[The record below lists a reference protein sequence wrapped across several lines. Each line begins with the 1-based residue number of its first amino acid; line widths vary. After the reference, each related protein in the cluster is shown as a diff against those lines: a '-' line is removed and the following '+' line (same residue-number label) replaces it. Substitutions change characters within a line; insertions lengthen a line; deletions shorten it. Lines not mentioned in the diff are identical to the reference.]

1 MPESKK
7 SSFVH
12 ELKLKLDPKQESILN
27 VRLNISRQVYN
38 ACLGEGLKRLNLMRD
53 SKDWQRACKMPPKI
67 KGQKNSLVV
76 NKERQELFKTAR
88 QKHDFSEYALHR
100 YTTHLRR
107 SQYISDHVD
116 SQTAQKIASRAFNA
130 IMQYTIAKR
139 GKPRFKSYHR
149 FSSVEGK
156 SNHSGIRWVDGKI
169 KWGKNF
175 ECGVYFD
182 FKDKHGLECY
192 ALSCKTKYVRLVK
205 RSIKGTAVWYAQLI
219 QEGTPYIKG
228 KNKLG
233 SEVVGLDIGPS
244 SIAVVS
250 KKDAWLQAFCPEVNE
265 PSKKIKALQR
275 KMSRSLRMSN
285 PQNYEEDR
293 WVVNANGKKILK
305 KGKVKKG
312 FLKWERSK
320 KYQSARFEVAETHR
334 KMAATRKRSHGEL
347 ANKILASGTTIKTEH
362 LSYKAWQKIYGK
374 SIGKRAPG
382 LLMEILRR
390 KAANAGGEVIEFNT
404 RTTALSQSCQ
414 CGSRKKKALKERWH
428 DCQSCGLIVQ
438 RDLYSAFLATF
449 VYENKLDICQ
459 AQDAWP
465 GADTLLEQAISS
477 LIETTTSETRL
488 ASFGLGQR
496 LRRLPVKEESVSSE
510 ALGVVT
516 TA

>member
-1 MPESKK
+1 MPKSKT
-7 SSFVH
+7 SCFIH

-27 VRLNISRQVYN
+27 VRLNISRQIYN
-38 ACLGEGLKRLNLMRD
+38 ACLGEGLKRLNLMRE
-53 SKDWQRACKMPPKI
+53 SKDWQCACKMPPKI

-76 NKERQELFKTAR
+76 NKERQELFKSAR
-88 QKHDFSEYALHR
+88 KKYQFSEYALHG
-100 YTTHLRR
+100 YTTHLRQ
-107 SQYISDHVD
+107 SQYISGHVD
-116 SQTAQKIASRAFNA
+116 SQTAQKIASRAFDA
-130 IMQYTIAKR
+130 LMKYTVGKR

-149 FSSVEGK
+149 FSSMEGK
-156 SNHSGIRWVDGKI
+156 SNNTGIRWIDGQI
-169 KWGKNF
+169 KWGK
-175 ECGVYFD
+175 D
-182 FKDKHGLECY
+182 FNCCVHYDLKDKHGLECY
-192 ALSCKTKYVRLVK
+192 ALSCTTKYVRLIK

-219 QEGTPYIKG
+219 QEGAPYIKG
-228 KNKLG
+228 KNTLG

-265 PSKKIKALQR
+265 PSKKIKVLQR

-293 WVVNANGKKILK
+293 WVINANGKKRLK

-312 FLKWERSK
+312 CLKWARSK

-347 ANKILASGTTIKTEH
+347 ANKILASGIIIKTEK
-362 LSYKAWQKIYGK
+362 LSYKAFQKIYGK

-414 CGSRKKKALKERWH
+414 CGNKKKKARKDRWH
-428 DCQSCGLIVQ
+428 ECQQCEIYAQ

-449 VYENKLDICQ
+449 VYENKLDRCQ

-477 LIETTTSETRL
+477 LIKTTTSKTRL
-488 ASFGLGQR
+488 ASFGLGRR
-496 LRRLPVKEESVSSE
+496 LSGLPVKKESVSSE
-510 ALGVVT
+510 ALDVVA